1 MDAQN
6 CYNIVY
12 KNNNDILYNII
23 KQLKIIV
30 NDLNNHK
37 KIDII
42 KQIKNIIIIMNKVIT
57 ENKKNTEQLSKD
69 IQ

>member
-42 KQIKNIIIIMNKVIT
+42 KQIKNIIIIMNKIIT
-57 ENKKNTEQLSKD
+57 ENKKNTEKLSKD